1 MTELHENSFLQFSKI
16 KTKQGYFHKIKISHN
31 SKRCIYYNPIV
42 CTSQRAVNDPP
53 SHLPRHDAV
62 HCLQC
67 MWMYCY
73 PHLLT
78 ATILTPLYLMCIIG
92 SKNMLL
98 VRFYL
103 LCYGYEST
111 FCWLTKQ
118 WSILDVCIVTQIT
131 NLKYNGD
138 QKTVFVTACFSIVSS
153 LRASSSFG
161 GDRKTSHALCTQGD
175 TREALA
181 RSRVL
186 SWITLARH
194 SKWGNFSQAKLLHGQ
209 VLQYI
214 HEISIIEESL
224 NWKCLQMKVTNKTM
238 STCS

>member
-67 MWMYCY
+67 MWVYCY

-78 ATILTPLYLMCIIG
+78 ATILTPFYLTCITG

-103 LCYGYEST
+103 LCHGYEST

-118 WSILDVCIVTQIT
+118 WSVLDMCIVTQIT
-131 NLKYNGD
+131 NLKYNSGSED
-138 QKTVFVTACFSIVSS
+138 GICNSLFFYCF
-153 LRASSSFG
+153 
-161 GDRKTSHALCTQGD
+161 
-175 TREALA
+175 
-181 RSRVL
+181 
-186 SWITLARH
+186 
-194 SKWGNFSQAKLLHGQ
+194 
-209 VLQYI
+209 
-214 HEISIIEESL
+214 
-224 NWKCLQMKVTNKTM
+224 
-238 STCS
+238 

>member
-1 MTELHENSFLQFSKI
+1 M
-16 KTKQGYFHKIKISHN
+16 
-31 SKRCIYYNPIV
+31 CICLI
-42 CTSQRAVNDPP
+42 TSQRAFSDQP
-53 SHLPRHDAV
+53 SHPLPPRHNVV

-67 MWMYCY
+67 MWMYCC
-73 PHLLT
+73 PHLWS
-78 ATILTPLYLMCIIG
+78 ATILTPLYLTCIIIG

-103 LCYGYEST
+103 LCYGYEGT

-118 WSILDVCIVTQIT
+118 WSVLDVCIVTQIS
-131 NLKYNGD
+131 NLKYNRD
-138 QKTVFVTACFSIVSS
+138 QKTVFVTACFSIASS

-161 GDRKTSHALCTQGD
+161 ADRKKSHALGRKRD
-175 TREALA
+175 TRGALA

-214 HEISIIEESL
+214 HEISLIEESL
-224 NWKCLQMKVTNKTM
+224 NWQCL
-238 STCS
+238 